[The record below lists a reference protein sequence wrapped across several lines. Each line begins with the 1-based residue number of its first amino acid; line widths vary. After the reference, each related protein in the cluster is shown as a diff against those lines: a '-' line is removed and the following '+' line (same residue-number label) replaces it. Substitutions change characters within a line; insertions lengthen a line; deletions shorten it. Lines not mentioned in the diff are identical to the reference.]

1 MELKLP
7 DAVHALDLVSNS
19 GVTQKFLQVINSSE
33 LLLQHQQQ
41 KESAV
46 SQETLQK
53 LNLAI
58 LLVM

>member
-1 MELKLP
+1 MQLNYP
-7 DAVHALDLVSNS
+7 DAVHALDLVSNG
-19 GVTQKFLQVINSSE
+19 GVTHYLLQVINSSQVF
-33 LLLQHQQQ
+33 LTHQKQ

-46 SQETLQK
+46 SQETLDL